1 MKTRLPAVPLLL
13 PLGALTAG
21 ILAAVFSDISYWW
34 IAAGAAVAA
43 IAAALLKARSA
54 GAALIVFAAGAI
66 SGGLQKPDVPQALH
80 GSLRLISGRVEEVKC
95 GDTTQYLIVRADSVS
110 GAATAPFRLR
120 VTLRS
125 ATPPVVPGDMVR
137 FRATLQSPRPATAQI
152 PTGIDMEAW
161 CLRNRIAALAPEV
174 REKDFTITG
183 YSPGLDTRME
193 RWRNRLSDA
202 ILACGL
208 APDCAELTA
217 ALVTGDRRFLDP
229 AMQND
234 FRGAG
239 LAHVLALSG
248 THIAIIAF
256 VVSLIFFPLRMAGRR
271 NWQSLLT
278 IAVLWGYAVFT
289 GMAPSV
295 VRAVI
300 MATMLMAGRISG
312 RHTEPLNTLCAAAVI
327 ILLFRP
333 YDIFSIGFQLTFLA
347 VGAILMFAG
356 VASGIR
362 LRWLRVPAQW
372 VALSISAMAGTAPL
386 AAWYF
391 HTFPSNFLLSNLAMA
406 ILLPVFMAGGMLA
419 ALSGADLFVAGTD
432 SVFDF
437 CRRMAHTLAHAGAG
451 EIGGITFS
459 PWALIPYYLALG
471 ALWYAIRKRRIAY
484 AVNSLLLLVAAGFIA
499 GLPVYPQFEAF
510 PAGSRYATVI
520 LAREGN
526 NAYIFTDAS
535 PSTLRLIKRTVPYA
549 AADYLSTRRTDT
561 LRIAMPGLRTPHLRH
576 NGNEW
581 IVGND
586 RYVVLGACAD
596 TTGIRPQPDFLI
608 ISQGFTA
615 PIKVT
620 AAALAPRHVIISPRY
635 NRRRQQAMSDSI
647 RSLGYSVIPGY

>member
-21 ILAAVFSDISYWW
+21 ILAAVFSDISHWW
-34 IAAGAAVAA
+34 IAAGAAIAA
-43 IAAALLKARSA
+43 ISAALLKVRSA
-54 GAALIVFAAGAI
+54 GAAMIVFAAGAI
-66 SGGLQKPDVPQALH
+66 SGGLQKPDVPQALY
-80 GSLRLISGRVEEVKC
+80 GTQRLISGRVEEVKC

-120 VTLRS
+120 LTLRS

-137 FRATLQSPRPATAQI
+137 FRATLQSPHPAIAQI

-174 REKDFTITG
+174 RERDFTITG

-256 VVSLIFFPLRMAGRR
+256 VVSLIFFPLRIAGRR

-278 IAVLWGYAVFT
+278 MAVLWGYAVFT

-300 MATMLMAGRISG
+300 MASMLMAGRISG
-312 RHTEPLNTLCAAAVI
+312 RNTEPLNTLCAAALI
-327 ILLFRP
+327 ILVFRP

-356 VASGIR
+356 AASGIR
-362 LRWLRVPAQW
+362 RWWLRVPAQW

-419 ALSGADLFVAGTD
+419 ALSGADLFVSATD

-437 CRRMAHTLAHAGAG
+437 CRWMAHILAHAGAG

-471 ALWYAIRKRRIAY
+471 ALWYAIRRRRIAY
-484 AVNSLLLLVAAGFIA
+484 AVNSLLLLVTAAFIA

-526 NAYIFTDAS
+526 SAYIFTDAS

-549 AADYLSTRRTDT
+549 AADYLRTRHADT

-615 PIKVT
+615 PIKET
-620 AAALAPRHVIISPRY
+620 AAALAPRHIIISPRY
-635 NRRRQQAMSDSI
+635 NRRRQQAMADTI
-647 RSLGYSVIPGY
+647 RCLGHTVSLGY